1 MPFSFLRRSL
11 SLVAA
16 SILSLVVSADAG
28 TFKNPELIDTAFDP
42 IGTAAGDFN
51 GDGILDIAYVDGMS
65 PLTLHVLLGKGN
77 GTFSHGQDIDLPQ
90 GVGGVIN
97 LADVTGDGI
106 TDIIVGGSDANV
118 GELAVLAGNGDGT
131 FQAPIVSKVTNSGSN
146 GGYPSFNATMGIADV
161 NGDGAADIVI
171 GDASS
176 ATVYVLFGD
185 KTGKFSVHT
194 TMTYYFTGLVHTYL
208 FDVNG
213 DGHLDVVLNDLVGA
227 QTYVLL
233 GNGDG
238 TFKAAAIYLSFA
250 VLFADMD
257 GDGYPDLVGEI
268 YPGQVQILKGNPDGT
283 FGSPSVITT
292 VPSTAQLIANGDFN
306 GDGIADLVF
315 STPAG
320 IGVVLGKG
328 NLTYGSINT
337 SVAGTPGG
345 VFNQIEDVAQGD
357 FNRDGHLD
365 IAMGVDGGLLILA
378 GNGDGT
384 FASADTYD
392 IGHAVGTVAV
402 ANFNGDKYPD
412 IVATV
417 PATYPR
423 VLVGDGTG
431 KFALGTDENQNYGSQ
446 NPSGSMVT
454 ADFNGDGNNDLDI
467 LEPTQTY
474 PFGQPFVLFGVGDGT
489 FQTPLAISTG
499 PSFVADVNNDGRSDM
514 VSQAGNTILAMLG
527 QANGT
532 FSQVTTTLN
541 YPTLG
546 VAAVGDL
553 NHDGKADVLVF
564 EPYSMRL
571 WLGKGDGTFTQ
582 SGLVSSSQQLIN
594 AESVII
600 ADLDGDGNPDIIVV
614 QYPNQVGL
622 PFPILIYYGNGD
634 GTFQDGVLLPL
645 SHSYTQLVVADI
657 NRDNK
662 PDLVL
667 SDGAGIAVIANL
679 GNRSFGS
686 EEHFVAG
693 QKISGL
699 SVADVNGDGFP
710 DIIAA
715 NAGGTTVAVLL
726 NQPNGNPID
735 GAPSNGA
742 FTISPEPAQYL
753 QPVTLSITMSAPSG
767 PVPTGSVSFSV
778 DGSFIADQSLAT
790 GKATYTFG
798 GVLNTGTHTF
808 IATYNGDNV
817 YAPESFSVLHTVLP
831 PVYATK
837 TVLVATPNVVY
848 TSQTVSLTATVSSSV
863 PVPAGTVTF
872 LDGTNTIGSRTIY
885 QNSVVLLD
893 TNLLAAGVH
902 SLTAVYQGYQ
912 DPFNEQAVYQPSTSG
927 PVTVT
932 VNAIATTTALSAS
945 TTSPTAGTVVTFT
958 VKEASSSGIPFGGA
972 TFYDGTIPLGTSSLQ
987 TDGSCTYSTASLAV
1001 GTHNITAVYNANAT
1015 FAGSTSSVIVVTVA
1029 SAAARLSPTVVTVG
1043 ATVSGNQ
1050 SLLVAKVSAG
1060 SGLPTGEV
1068 IFLDNGNILANVPT
1082 NGSGTAYLR
1091 VPLLGGAA
1099 HNLSASF
1106 AGDFQFAPSVSP
1118 DLLEQSPSG
1127 GSDFSL
1133 VIGADSVDV
1142 TPLVSQ
1148 PVLLTVIPTAAFQE
1162 QVRLACVDGVPAGY
1176 ECSFSPALLS
1186 GGNSYLRI
1194 QASSKTAMHHINA
1207 GTLYGTAI
1215 GIFSSFV
1222 IGVFSRRRVCCLILL
1237 IGCLGFT
1244 IMTGCGSPSTSSREP
1259 QMMTLSIRA
1268 SAGTGGSAIVH
1279 SAQIV
1284 LNVHSSE

>member
-1 MPFSFLRRSL
+1 MSVSFSRCFLG
-11 SLVAA
+11 LVTA
-16 SILSLVVSADAG
+16 SILSLMVSAHAG

-51 GDGILDIAYVDGMS
+51 GDGILDIAYVDGLS

-106 TDIIVGGSDANV
+106 TAIIVCGSDGTV

-131 FQAPIVSKVTNSGSN
+131 FQAPIVSTVAQSSGGS
-146 GGYPSFNATMGIADV
+146 PSLNAKMGIGDV

-171 GDASS
+171 GDAAS
-176 ATVYVLFGD
+176 ASVYVLLGD

-194 TMTYYFTGLVHTYL
+194 TMTYYFTGQVDTYL

-213 DGHLDVVLNDLVGA
+213 DGHLDIVLNDLVGA
-227 QTYVLL
+227 QSYILL

-238 TFKAAAIYLSFA
+238 TFKAAAVYLSFA

-257 GDGYPDLVGEI
+257 GDGHPDLVGEI

-283 FGSPSVITT
+283 FGSPSVVTT
-292 VPSTAQLIANGDFN
+292 VPSTAQLIATGDFN
-306 GDGIADLVF
+306 GDGVMDLVF
-315 STPAG
+315 LTPAG
-320 IGVVLGKG
+320 IGIVLGKG

-337 SVAGTPGG
+337 SVAGTLGG
-345 VFNQIEDVAQGD
+345 IFHLNGEITQGD

-392 IGHAVGTVAV
+392 TGHAVGTVAV
-402 ANFNGDKYPD
+402 ANFNGDKYLD
-412 IVATV
+412 IAATV

-423 VLVGDGTG
+423 LLVGDGTG
-431 KFALGTDENQNYGSQ
+431 KFALGTDQNQSYGSQ

-454 ADFNGDGNNDLDI
+454 ADFNGDGKNDLDI
-467 LEPTQTY
+467 LEPTQSY

-489 FQTPLAISTG
+489 FQTPLAINTG

-541 YPTLG
+541 YPTFG

-553 NHDGKADVLVF
+553 NHDGRADVLVF
-564 EPYSMRL
+564 EPYSMRV
-571 WLGKGDGTFTQ
+571 WLGNGDGTFTQ

-600 ADLDGDGNPDIIVV
+600 ADLDGDGNADIIVV
-614 QYPNQVGL
+614 QYPNQPGL

-634 GTFQDGVLLPL
+634 GTFQDAVLLPL
-645 SHSYTQLVVADI
+645 SHSYNQLVVVDI

-679 GNRSFGS
+679 GNRNFGS
-686 EEHFVAG
+686 EEHLVAG

-790 GKATYTFG
+790 GKATYTFS

-808 IATYNGDNV
+808 VATYNGDSV

-831 PVYATK
+831 PVYATN
-837 TVLVATPNVVY
+837 TVLIKKLTVVY
-848 TSQTVSLTATVSSSV
+848 TSKTVSLTATVSSSV
-863 PVPAGTVTF
+863 SVPAGTVTF

-885 QNSVVLLD
+885 QSSVVLLD

-912 DPFNEQAVYQPSTSG
+912 DPFNEQAVYQPSTSA

-958 VKEASSSGIPFGGA
+958 ANVSSGSGVPFGGA
-972 TFYDGTIPLGTSSLQ
+972 TFYDGTVPLGTSSLHS
-987 TDGSCTYSTASLAV
+987 DGSSTYSTASLGV
-1001 GTHNITAVYNANAT
+1001 GTHNITAAYNANAI

-1029 SAAARLSPTVVTVG
+1029 SAALSLSRTVVTVG
-1043 ATVSGNQ
+1043 ATESGDQ
-1050 SLLVAKVSAG
+1050 SLLNAKVSAG

-1068 IFLDNGNILANVPT
+1068 IFLDNGNILGSAAT
-1082 NGSGTAYLR
+1082 TGSGTAYLT
-1091 VPLLGGAA
+1091 VPLLGGGV

-1106 AGDFQFAPSVSP
+1106 AGNPQFAPSVSP
-1118 DLLEQSPSG
+1118 DLLEQSPAS

-1133 VIGADSVDV
+1133 NIAADSVDV
-1142 TPLVSQ
+1142 TPAGSQ
-1148 PVLLTVIPTAAFQE
+1148 PVLLTVVPTAGFQQ
-1162 QVRLACVDGVPAGY
+1162 QVQLACVDGVPAGY

-1194 QASSKTAMHHINA
+1194 QTSSKAAMQRNNE

-1215 GIFSSFV
+1215 GIFSFFV
-1222 IGVFSRRRVCCLILL
+1222 IGAFSRRRVCCLVLL

-1244 IMTGCGSPSTSSREP
+1244 IVTGCGNPSTSSREP
-1259 QMMTLSIRA
+1259 QMMVLSIRA
-1268 SAGTGGSAIVH
+1268 AAGTGGSAIVH